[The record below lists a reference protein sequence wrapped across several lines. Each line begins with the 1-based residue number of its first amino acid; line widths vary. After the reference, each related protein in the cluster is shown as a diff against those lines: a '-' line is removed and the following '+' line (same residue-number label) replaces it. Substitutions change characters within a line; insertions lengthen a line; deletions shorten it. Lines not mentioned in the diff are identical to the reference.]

1 MEETPNTQEETNI
14 SETES
19 SSVSEN
25 QNGFNPLLIGGGL
38 VLLIIV
44 GVVGIMLASNK
55 TASTPENMKTTT
67 PTAQPGT
74 AMTQETAS
82 GSASEGT
89 VKTFTVAAE
98 NFSFTLPEIKVK
110 MGDTVK
116 ITLENKEG
124 MHDWVI
130 DESNTVTK
138 PEGEQ
143 TKKDEAKG
151 EALEVVYEDSD
162 FYTFGAQITLE
173 NLETKD
179 RKYYMTKQGGL
190 PPVLTPGRYSA
201 YTEASS
207 KGFPQEAKYQIV
219 DIVSRRDAARAEKN
233 WTNADALREELDV
246 LGLGVE
252 DTVNGPK
259 VYRKQKQ

>member
-130 DESNTVTK
+130 DEFNARTK
-138 PEGEQ
+138 LLKAGESDTIEFVANKVGSFEYYCSVGSHRQ
-143 TKKDEAKG
+143 MGMKG
-151 EALEVVYEDSD
+151 
-162 FYTFGAQITLE
+162 
-173 NLETKD
+173 NL
-179 RKYYMTKQGGL
+179 
-190 PPVLTPGRYSA
+190 
-201 YTEASS
+201 
-207 KGFPQEAKYQIV
+207 IV
-219 DIVSRRDAARAEKN
+219 E
-233 WTNADALREELDV
+233 
-246 LGLGVE
+246 
-252 DTVNGPK
+252 
-259 VYRKQKQ
+259 